1 MIINKSISLILFS
14 FISYLILGTGIQGDD
29 ITEIVKMSSMTYE
42 EYLKLSPELHG
53 HYVFGVPAHYSL
65 FWAYKVFGLSDPLAF
80 EILKIV
86 FHYICLYMIFKF
98 FCQYLNKETAVLAGL
113 IFILIPIHDAT
124 TYWFMALVYIVPPSL
139 LMYSDYLWNL
149 KRKKIAFISNFV
161 GATFFYT
168 SVPFS
173 LAFSLLNI
181 FKRNYKKS
189 LFFLIPSIAYIGY
202 YISMSILYS
211 GIERKIS
218 YELTIL
224 GILKNLLGQFI
235 TLIDS
240 NIGISFALKILL
252 SIGYIDILGLMASVI
267 LISLIWVNRNKLLFE
282 KKSFIRNFHDI
293 TILGILLI
301 IVSSLIF
308 VISNRYFQS
317 PFNLGNRTLIY
328 SSLIVS
334 ILFVN
339 IFSRNKQILLIG
351 YSLLIFATIGNS
363 NHWKEA
369 WVMQSKVIN
378 NIRSNKDLEAI
389 PRGSSVIVIG
399 NGYIKQGIIDNIE
412 FLIMPWNLRSLFSNK
427 DHVSPV
433 FATSEL
439 NINGNQITNLKFN
452 ETVYIN
458 SQIYLYN
465 TQSNTLTKSNV
476 IEIKELI
483 KSLEPHQ
490 RHWIQILDNDQLK
503 LVTQIISPRLSYLF
517 KNG

>member
-189 LFFLIPSIAYIGY
+189 LFF
-202 YISMSILYS
+202 
-211 GIERKIS
+211 
-218 YELTIL
+218 
-224 GILKNLLGQFI
+224 
-235 TLIDS
+235 
-240 NIGISFALKILL
+240 
-252 SIGYIDILGLMASVI
+252 
-267 LISLIWVNRNKLLFE
+267 
-282 KKSFIRNFHDI
+282 
-293 TILGILLI
+293 
-301 IVSSLIF
+301 
-308 VISNRYFQS
+308 
-317 PFNLGNRTLIY
+317 
-328 SSLIVS
+328 
-334 ILFVN
+334 
-339 IFSRNKQILLIG
+339 
-351 YSLLIFATIGNS
+351 
-363 NHWKEA
+363 
-369 WVMQSKVIN
+369 
-378 NIRSNKDLEAI
+378 
-389 PRGSSVIVIG
+389 
-399 NGYIKQGIIDNIE
+399 
-412 FLIMPWNLRSLFSNK
+412 
-427 DHVSPV
+427 
-433 FATSEL
+433 
-439 NINGNQITNLKFN
+439 
-452 ETVYIN
+452 
-458 SQIYLYN
+458 
-465 TQSNTLTKSNV
+465 
-476 IEIKELI
+476 
-483 KSLEPHQ
+483 
-490 RHWIQILDNDQLK
+490 
-503 LVTQIISPRLSYLF
+503 
-517 KNG
+517 